1 MGAYTKN
8 CRGDISES
16 GHYCC
21 VTDESRESGVRTYE
35 RTDRKRARPRK
46 GEWAD
51 ENGVVWAP
59 MGSLAGSPAWQ
70 FFKSVVKIVF
80 CALVWVG
87 SLALRV
93 CFFLLRIM
101 FWAASCMF

>member
-1 MGAYTKN
+1 MATCTRNY
-8 CRGDISES
+8 RGEISPS
-16 GHYCC
+16 GHYCY
-21 VTDESRESGVRTYE
+21 VGAGVNERTYE
-35 RTDRKRARPRK
+35 RTDRKRARGRK

-59 MGSLAGSPAWQ
+59 KGSLAANPSWQ
-70 FFKSVVKIVF
+70 FFKNVMRIIF

-93 CFFLLRIM
+93 CLFLLRIM